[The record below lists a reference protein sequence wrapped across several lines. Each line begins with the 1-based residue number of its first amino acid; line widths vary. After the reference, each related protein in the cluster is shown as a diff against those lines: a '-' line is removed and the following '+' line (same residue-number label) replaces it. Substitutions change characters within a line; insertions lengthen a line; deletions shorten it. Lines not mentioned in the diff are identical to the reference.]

1 MAMGFY
7 SGWPGQKIGRA
18 SPAGADSMGVIIMSF
33 SKVGVIGAGVMGQG
47 ISQAIAS
54 TGTEV
59 LLTDID
65 QLHLNSSI
73 KALSDDMD
81 REIERWGM
89 TSSEK
94 RAILSRIRT
103 SSDLFETKD
112 YPLLIEA
119 IPEDLDIK
127 TSLFSKLDKIS
138 PPETIFVTNTSTL
151 SITEIGAATTRPDRV
166 IGLHFLNPVPKI
178 PLVEIVRGL
187 KTSDDTYEKI
197 RDFAATLGKTP
208 VKVFEYPGYVTTRI
222 IVPLLNEAMH
232 VLMEGVAT
240 ASDIDNAIKLGY
252 GFNIGP
258 LALADKMGLDV
269 VMDWMENL
277 LNELSDHK
285 YNPCPL
291 LRKMVRAGHLGVKT
305 GQGFFK
311 YDSDGNRIIEE

>member
-1 MAMGFY
+1 
-7 SGWPGQKIGRA
+7 
-18 SPAGADSMGVIIMSF
+18 MSF
-33 SKVGVIGAGVMGQG
+33 SKIAVVGAGVMGQG

-54 TGTEV
+54 IGTEV
-59 LLTDID
+59 LLVDKND
-65 QLHLNSSI
+65 CLLKASM
-73 KALSDDMD
+73 KALSDEMD

-94 RAILSRIRT
+94 KAILSRIRT
-103 SSDLFETKD
+103 TSNLNDVKD
-112 YPLLIEA
+112 FPLIIEA
-119 IPEDLDIK
+119 IPEDLNLK
-127 TSLFSKLDKIS
+127 KNLFAELEQIC
-138 PPETIFVTNTSTL
+138 PPTAIFITNTSTL
-151 SITEIGAATTRPDRV
+151 SITEIASATNRPTQV

-178 PLVEIVRGL
+178 PLVEIIKGL
-187 KTSDDTYEKI
+187 KTSDEAYERVKN
-197 RDFAATLGKTP
+197 FAQSLGKST

-240 ASDIDNAIKLGY
+240 ASDIDKAIKLGY

-269 VMDWMENL
+269 VMDWMDNL
-277 LNELSDHK
+277 LKELSDHK

-291 LRKMVRAGHLGVKT
+291 LRKMVRAGQLGVKS

-311 YDSDGNRIIEE
+311 YDSEGNRIAEE